1 MKTTKQELWHDF
13 RRTAIATLLGSFV
26 MSLAMQKFF
35 QSPVLGMTLGFGLAM
50 PLGAV
55 IVRVMAPRIRFRSF
69 FVTVAAQ
76 SLLISTVFI
85 GAFFAAL
92 FVTIASAVTPT
103 HGFGQS
109 LIEFANI
116 VGSPVVLASVLVS
129 VVIAFTFTAVAKVS
143 NKLGHGVLKSWMTG
157 KYHDPKEETRFFMFL
172 DIKDSTTLAE
182 QLGNLKFS
190 AMVRDFFA
198 DMSKH
203 CFSTKAEVS
212 HYIGDEA
219 VISWLPKNG
228 INKANCVRFYLLVQ
242 DEIASRAEHYKAKYG
257 HVPEFKAGLHFGAVV
272 ATEVGE
278 SKSEIVFHGDVMNT
292 TARITGLCSVLAHDF
307 LISAEAV
314 TTMAS
319 TDYELT
325 DFGEQKLKGK
335 EASVQVFGVR
345 PIKGEAV
352 GS

>member
-1 MKTTKQELWHDF
+1 LY
-13 RRTAIATLLGSFV
+13 
-26 MSLAMQKFF
+26 
-35 QSPVLGMTLGFGLAM
+35 
-50 PLGAV
+50 
-55 IVRVMAPRIRFRSF
+55 
-69 FVTVAAQ
+69 
-76 SLLISTVFI
+76 
-85 GAFFAAL
+85 
-92 FVTIASAVTPT
+92 
-103 HGFGQS
+103 
-109 LIEFANI
+109 N
-116 VGSPVVLASVLVS
+116 
-129 VVIAFTFTAVAKVS
+129 
-143 NKLGHGVLKSWMTG
+143 WMTG

-190 AMVRDFFA
+190 AMVRDFFE
-198 DMSKH
+198 DMSKP
-203 CFSTKAEVS
+203 CFATKAEVS

-228 INKANCVRFYLLVQ
+228 IRQANYLRFYFLVAAQ
-242 DEIASRAEHYKAKYG
+242 IEARSDHYKAKYG
-257 HVPEFKAGLHFGAVV
+257 HVPEFKAGLHVGAVV

-292 TARITGLCSVLAHDF
+292 TARITGLCSALAHDF

-314 TTMAS
+314 TTLAS
-319 TDYELT
+319 KDYELT

-345 PIKGEAV
+345 PIKGEPA

>member
-1 MKTTKQELWHDF
+1 MRTTKQELWHDF
-13 RRTAIATLLGSFV
+13 SRTAIATLLGSFV

-55 IVRVMAPRIRFRSF
+55 IVRVIAPRIRFRSF
-69 FVTVAAQ
+69 IVTVAAQ
-76 SLLISTVFI
+76 SLLISIVFI

-116 VGSPVVLASVLVS
+116 MGSSVVLASVLVS

-143 NKLGHGVLKSWMTG
+143 NKLGQGVLKNWMTG

-198 DMSKH
+198 DMSKP
-203 CFSTKAEVS
+203 CFATKAEVS

-228 INKANCVRFYLLVQ
+228 IRQANCLRFYFLVQ
-242 DEIASRAEHYKAKYG
+242 DEIAARSEHYLAKYG
-257 HVPEFKAGLHFGAVV
+257 HVPAFKAGLHLGPVV

-292 TARITGLCSVLAHDF
+292 TARITGLCSVLAHNF
-307 LISAEAV
+307 LISSEAA
-314 TTMAS
+314 TALATIDFAF
-319 TDYELT
+319 E

-335 EASVQVFGVR
+335 EASVQVFGVNR
-345 PIKGEAV
+345 IKTEPA